1 MKIIEPLEILKSFEG
16 NEFAIQ
22 VISKGSF
29 VDNGTYVDSS
39 FLVEATTIRL
49 NHVALNAWIS
59 SITWNHREC
68 YDTNEEWE
76 AHKAEYA
83 ERRKTVEVK
92 ITKTLEI
99 DSDKGSVCITQ
110 SQSEVFTVVHIRKI
124 A

>member
-1 MKIIEPLEILKSFEG
+1 MTNKKFEG

-29 VDNGTYVDSS
+29 VDNAGDGHT

-49 NHVALNAWIS
+49 NHVAQNAWIMS
-59 SITWNHREC
+59 QTMNCREC

-76 AHKAEYA
+76 TYKSEIT
-83 ERRKTVEVK
+83 ERGKVWKTQIIEA
-92 ITKTLEI
+92 IEI
-99 DSDKGSVCITQ
+99 DSAKGSISITQ